1 MQINWTR
8 LLSNTNTV
16 YMWNFYEL
24 KSHKVQI
31 AEVLT
36 TIICLEMTSKGAKD
50 QNLLL
55 QVNKNIYFFWWRKLN
70 LSNFC
75 LGINKVTL
83 DEGERKDDHAQQKL
97 RLLLHGPRNQVLDL
111 HPKCERGDTAF
122 IRMVAGTGRGV
133 PFLFLSPR
141 GHMSLRE
148 HSLVSQED
156 KFYTLMYLFNLC
168 VLCVFWVA
176 RMCGNGRGRR
186 QCRNL

>member
-1 MQINWTR
+1 
-8 LLSNTNTV
+8 
-16 YMWNFYEL
+16 MWNFYEL

-55 QVNKNIYFFWWRKLN
+55 QVNKNIYFFFFWCRKLN

-75 LGINKVTL
+75 LGINEVTL
-83 DEGERKDDHAQQKL
+83 DKGEHKDDHAQQKL
-97 RLLLHGPRNQVLDL
+97 LLLLHGPRNQVLDL
-111 HPKCERGDTAF
+111 HPKYERGDTAL

-133 PFLFLSPR
+133 PFLSLSPR
-141 GHMSLRE
+141 GHMCLRE

-156 KFYTLMYLFNLC
+156 KFYILIYLFNLC
-168 VLCVFWVA
+168 VSCVF
-176 RMCGNGRGRR
+176 
-186 QCRNL
+186 